1 MTVQLFAF
9 LFNIPGLVLI
19 SIFSIATIIRRQSLK
34 NDGFIR
40 DEANVLKA
48 IRWLTISTIVH
59 FIFCFLPSQFFI
71 EESAW
76 VLLPIAFSVT
86 LSLFELAF
94 FACLYSNFNEYWL
107 SLKGKRNFGYV
118 FGLYGESRKEI
129 FSTEISMSPF
139 TSIHESEY
147 HSFRED
153 IPMTEIVKV
162 SNQFERYVYLKKL
175 HDDDEMPD
183 VDRMNRKEKE
193 LYQELKDE
201 LEKSLAL
208 LLEMKPL
215 LQGAVKATE
224 GKSQLTKAEAKKMK
238 ELEGL
243 SKKVE
248 VFKEHIDPAL
258 EEVLRI
264 QKDSLLP
271 TDVKDEARELEMKI
285 RGKLS
290 EKKATMT
297 TREEHARSNME
308 AAKMFHGI

>member
-40 DEANVLKA
+40 DEANVLKD

-71 EESAW
+71 EESVW
-76 VLLPIAFSVT
+76 VLLPIAFSIT
-86 LSLFELAF
+86 ISLFELFLIAS
-94 FACLYSNFNEYWL
+94 LYSNFNEYWL

-129 FSTEISMSPF
+129 FSTKISMSPF

-175 HDDDEMPD
+175 HDEMPD
-183 VDRMNRKEKE
+183 VDMMNQKEKE

-201 LEKSLAL
+201 LQKSLAL
-208 LLEMKPL
+208 LQDMKPL

-224 GKSQLTKAEAKKMK
+224 GESQLTKAEAKVMK
-238 ELEGL
+238 KLEGL
-243 SKKVE
+243 FEQVE

-271 TDVKDEARELEMKI
+271 TDVKDEAKELEIKI
-285 RGKLS
+285 REKLL
-290 EKKATMT
+290 EKQATMA
-297 TREEHARSNME
+297 TREEHARSNLK
-308 AAKMFHGI
+308 AVKMFHGI